1 MGELDSKPD
10 LTCGG
15 LPASEAGVSLLTAEA
30 DIGLIDRPML
40 SPHLKA
46 FPIDG
51 ETVTLASETGTAALY
66 GRLYADLI
74 PLLDGSR
81 SRREISAALIP
92 TWSPVSVAC
101 ALYGLAAK
109 GHAVSGDFR
118 MDHDAAALWCLFG
131 ATPRR
136 VEDVLA
142 EALVSVRGDGRADRL
157 AGALR
162 TMGAKVADVGR
173 PDLLITVTDDYLDN
187 EHAAFNRKC
196 LESETPW
203 MLARIGGSEP
213 LLGPVF
219 RPGSG
224 PCWACLEHRIRGNR
238 EVGEFLRRR
247 FGGPVLPTA
256 VAPAL
261 TDAAIGMAAME
272 ALKWLVLG
280 DRAPAHGHVLSFD
293 ARSFGA
299 GRHRVVR
306 RPQCPA
312 CGSPELRD
320 PGREPAAVML
330 RPGPAPIRTSGGLR
344 TVPPETTLHRHRR
357 LVDPVSGVV
366 TDMRRVVDDEDP
378 WLHVHWS
385 GSGLM
390 LGGDN
395 FLLLQGSM
403 RNRNSSGKGSTAVQ
417 AEASALCEA
426 VERHSGVFHGDEV
439 RRPASF
445 GDFAEGDAVH
455 PNDVMLYSDAQYAR
469 AAETNMRRERFN
481 HVPARFDHRAELDWS
496 PAWSLTAGRHRWLP
510 TALLYLAAP
519 PRNGTIHCIPD
530 TNGCAAGNTL
540 EEAVLQGL
548 LELVERDAFACWWYN
563 RVRLPEV
570 DLDAFGDPWLSG
582 ARNYYAAYRREMWV
596 LDATGD
602 LGIPAF
608 VGVSRRTDKK
618 SQDIIYAAGAHV
630 DPHIAALRAV
640 SELNQLLAAVRD
652 AGPDGPYVYDDPACV
667 RWWSE
672 ADLADHPH
680 LVPEQGSG
688 MRVPNH
694 TPLPETAGLLDHVEY
709 CRARVEHM
717 GMEVLVLDQ
726 TRPDIGV
733 PTARTIVPGLRPFRV
748 RNAPGRLYDVPV
760 AMGWRS
766 TPIREEDLNPVPVL
780 F

>member
-1 MGELDSKPD
+1 MGELGSKLD
-10 LTCGG
+10 LTRGG
-15 LPASEAGVSLLTAEA
+15 MPASEAGAALLTAEA
-30 DIGLIDRPML
+30 DTGLIDRPML
-40 SPHLKA
+40 APHLKA

-81 SRREISAALIP
+81 GRREISAALLP
-92 TWSPVSVAC
+92 TWSPVSVAS
-101 ALYGLAAK
+101 ALYGLAAR
-109 GHAVSGDFR
+109 GYVVSGDFR
-118 MDHDAAALWCLFG
+118 MDRDAAALWCLFG
-131 ATPRR
+131 ATPCR
-136 VEDVLA
+136 VEAVLA
-142 EALVSVRGDGRADRL
+142 EAVVSVRGDGRAGRL
-157 AGALR
+157 AGALGA
-162 TMGAKVADVGR
+162 MGAEVADTGR
-173 PDLLITVTDDYLDN
+173 PDLLIVVTDDYLDRG
-187 EHAAFNRKC
+187 HAALNRKC
-196 LESETPW
+196 LESGTAW
-203 MLARIGGSEP
+203 MLARTVGSET
-213 LLGPVF
+213 LFGPVF
-219 RPGSG
+219 RPGTG
-224 PCWACLEHRIRGNR
+224 PCWACLEHRIRGNC

-256 VAPAL
+256 GVPAL
-261 TDAAIGMAAME
+261 TDAAVGMAATE

-280 DRAPAHGHVLSFD
+280 EGAPVHEHALSFD
-293 ARSFGA
+293 ARLFGA
-299 GRHRVVR
+299 GRHRVVL

-312 CGSPELRD
+312 CAGPGLRD
-320 PGREPAAVML
+320 PGREPAPVVL
-330 RPGPAPIRTSGGLR
+330 RPGPAPVRTSGGLR
-344 TVPPETTLHRHRR
+344 TVPPETTLRRHRR

-385 GSGLM
+385 ASALM

-395 FLLLQGSM
+395 FPLLRGSM
-403 RNRNSSGKGSTAVQ
+403 RNRNSSGKGSTAAQ

-426 VERHSGVFHGDEV
+426 VERHSGVFHGDEI
-439 RRPASF
+439 RRTARF
-445 GDFAEGDAVH
+445 ADFAEGDAVH

-469 AAETNMRRERFN
+469 AAETNPRGERSDRI
-481 HVPARFDHRAELDWS
+481 PPRFDHRTELDWS

-519 PRNGTIHCIPD
+519 FRNGTVHCIPD

-563 RVRLPEV
+563 GVRLPEV
-570 DLDAFGDPWLSG
+570 DLNAFGDPWLLE
-582 ARNYYAAYRREMWV
+582 ARNYYAAHGREMWL

-602 LGIPAF
+602 LDIPVF
-608 VGVSRRTDKK
+608 VGVSRRTDKRA
-618 SQDIIYAAGAHV
+618 QDIIYAAGAHV
-630 DPHIAALRAV
+630 DPHIATLRAV
-640 SELNQLLAAVRD
+640 SELNQFLAAVRD
-652 AGPDGPYVYDDPACV
+652 AEADGPYVYNDPASV

-680 LVPEQGSG
+680 LMPEHGG
-688 MRVPNH
+688 RARAPNR
-694 TPLPETAGLLDHVEY
+694 TPLPGTADLLDHVEY

-726 TRPDIGV
+726 TRPDIGL
-733 PTARTIVPGLRPFRV
+733 PTARTIVPGLRPARM

-760 AMGWRS
+760 ALGWRN
-766 TPIREEDLNPVPVL
+766 TPAREEDLNPPPVL